1 MTDAET
7 SWARPQGARV
17 TRAVISG
24 SFPLRIHSMAAF
36 RTRITDLLDAQ
47 GIQYRLLPHNELVF
61 TIATA
66 ARQRGVVEEEMV
78 KSILLCDKAGRYVMA
93 CVPGNARVDPRA
105 VRANLPGEWGRLH
118 FANAQEILAVTGCV
132 QGAVSPLGLPED
144 VPVLFDE
151 ALVGSGRVNI
161 STGDPMAGLELAPKD
176 LIRVASAR
184 VAQISER
191 D

>member
-1 MTDAET
+1 MPT
-7 SWARPQGARV
+7 
-17 TRAVISG
+17 
-24 SFPLRIHSMAAF
+24 F
-36 RTRITDLLDAQ
+36 RTPVTDILDAH
-47 GIQYRLLPHNELVF
+47 GIAYRLLLHSEPVF
-61 TIATA
+61 IVAMA
-66 ARQRGVVEEEMV
+66 ARERGVTEQEMV
-78 KSILLCDKAGRYVMA
+78 KSILLRDKDGRYVMA

-151 ALVGSGRVNI
+151 ALASSGRVNI
-161 STGDPMAGLELAPKD
+161 SSGDPMAGLELDPNE
-176 LIRVASAR
+176 LIRVARAR
-184 VAQISER
+184 IAQISER

>member
-1 MTDAET
+1 MNRRYFLA
-7 SWARPQGARV
+7 SAALGALATTLGPVAFAATRERLRV
-17 TRAVISG
+17 GIIGTG
-24 SFPLRIHSMAAF
+24 LRGQVHLDELLKRGDVDVTAICDIEAAM
-36 RTRITDLLDAQ
+36 LDAA
-47 GIQYRLLPHNELVF
+47 L
-61 TIATA
+61 
-66 ARQRGVVEEEMV
+66 
-78 KSILLCDKAGRYVMA
+78 KLCDKAGRYVMA

-151 ALVGSGRVNI
+151 ALASSGRVNI
-161 STGDPMAGLELAPKD
+161 SSGDPMAGLELDPKE
-176 LIRVASAR
+176 LIRVARAR
-184 VAQISER
+184 IAQISER